1 MKTLLTFFS
10 CLIVVFIASGQIKQS
25 TIVSKKNIVPDN
37 HYFWSK
43 TYDNWDIHNRDGRY
57 RFCNFEGNIYA
68 LRGRKDGDLLVYK
81 FSKAT
86 NHDVDFHN
94 AMVLEDNANDY
105 HPVYDPVGF
114 EHKGVFYILYYYRN
128 DESDAS
134 YYCKMFYS
142 TDGENWDNTPRYSS
156 GSKRDKRKFFM
167 GAVSVGNYVYLV
179 YNRLFKNTDDGDVI
193 DHIYDKHFDID
204 VCTINDNNEL
214 EVVNTHYIKS
224 NMQHSAQLP
233 RSIEGFVHPDGH
245 VRLFVSYSGEYTR
258 DNKNLGGGVIGY
270 SFANHESFR
279 LYTSTHD
286 EDEYKD
292 YSAYSVRC
300 IHGSIKG
307 QRSAND
313 VNKEYTNQLQV
324 FTNYF
329 HDETFGFG
337 DEGKFYYRTYAV
349 DADNHTYPLIE
360 RGKIVLSSDEEKPD
374 EWDVM
379 CMDVTNR
386 ITSSIK
392 TDNVNEYGDLS
403 YDQDIWLFHT
413 DNDGYIYADI
423 FDSDK
428 MAVVP
433 SEQIAG
439 STDLDDTKKYG
450 AGIKKLWTLVGIT
463 DGPPPCAINWDTWDS
478 IYGGNNT
485 DPTELIYKQTKESE
499 FSLSN
504 SYSRSFYNE
513 TGVKIGLGSVASVH
527 ASFKYFNHIN
537 RANKITI
544 HKETVN
550 ELPFALQRKTQGSA
564 FQIWSVPDINRVS
577 LATFPWWDDKFEH
590 QIKGTFCY
598 MFYTT
603 GQKLITKTVPISEEP
618 HGIDTS
624 DVNLPSMR
632 DWYSDTSPSR
642 ASIVDNF
649 TNYPSYVDKVST
661 SYRNSNGTSATL
673 SKSKE
678 RSNSYTHT
686 HGYEIKA
693 GTDITIIP
701 GVFSINDEAGLEWE
715 YESEVENSSK
725 ISNSFTVSLK
735 SLTDPAKGILVDEL
749 DVDTY
754 FFFNE
759 DGVKNK
765 DWWYYD
771 YFNTGDEN
779 IVKPWYIAHVV
790 TSSNAYNEE
799 DIENPT
805 GIEKLEADGEFSIYP
820 NPLIGKRLNITVDNR
835 FNNGCIVKVLSANGV
850 EVYNSLHNFSQH
862 RTSEIKFKNQLSA
875 GVYFIQLLNKTAN
888 ETKTA
893 KFLVY

>member
-10 CLIVVFIASGQIKQS
+10 FLIFVFIASGQIKQS
-25 TIVSKKNIVPDN
+25 TIDSKKNIKPDN
-37 HYFWSK
+37 HYFWSNEHN
-43 TYDNWDIHNRDGRY
+43 NWNIHNRDDRY
-57 RFCNFEGNIYA
+57 RFCNFEGKIYA

-81 FSKAT
+81 FSKAM

-94 AMVLEDNANDY
+94 ALVLEDNANDY

-156 GSKRDKRKFFM
+156 GSERDKRKFYM
-167 GAVSVGNYVYLV
+167 GAVSVGKYVYLV

-193 DHIYDKHFDID
+193 DHIYNKHFDID

-214 EVVNTHYIKS
+214 EVVNTHYIES
-224 NMQHSAQLP
+224 DMQHSEQLP
-233 RSIEGFVHPDGH
+233 RSMEGFVHPDGH

-270 SFANHESFR
+270 SFANDESFH
-279 LYTSTHD
+279 LYTSSYD

-307 QRSAND
+307 QRSADD
-313 VNKEYTNQLQV
+313 VNKEYTNQIQV
-324 FTNYF
+324 FINYF
-329 HDETFGFG
+329 HDGVLGFG

-349 DADNHTYPLIE
+349 DADNHTYPMIE
-360 RGKIVLSSDEEKPD
+360 NGKIVLSSDEEKPD

-386 ITSSIK
+386 ITSSIRI
-392 TDNVNEYGDLS
+392 DSINEYGDLS

-423 FDSDK
+423 FHSDK

-439 STDLDDTKKYG
+439 STDLNNTEKYG
-450 AGIKKLWTLVGIT
+450 TGIKELWTLVGIT
-463 DGPPPCAINWDTWDS
+463 DGPPPCAINWHIWDS

-485 DPTELIYKQTKESE
+485 DPTELRYIQTKESE
-499 FSLSN
+499 FSQSN

-513 TGVKIGLGSVASVH
+513 TGVKIGLGSEASVH
-527 ASFKYFNHIN
+527 ASFKYFNRIN

-544 HKETVN
+544 YSEKEN
-550 ELPFALQRKTQGSA
+550 ELPFVLREVTQDTA

-577 LATFPWWDDKFEH
+577 LAIFPWWDDKFEF
-590 QIKGTFCY
+590 QIEGTFCY

-603 GQKLITKTVPISEEP
+603 GQKLITESVPISQMP
-618 HGIDTS
+618 HGVNQVNAPSMQNWYS
-624 DVNLPSMR
+624 DVN
-632 DWYSDTSPSR
+632 DSR
-642 ASIVDNF
+642 ALIVDSYF
-649 TNYPSYVDKVST
+649 NYPSYVDKVST
-661 SYRNSNGTSATL
+661 SYRNTNGTTATL

-678 RSNSYTHT
+678 RSNSYIHT

-693 GTDITIIP
+693 GMDIDVIP
-701 GVFSINDEAGLEWE
+701 GVFSVNDEAGLEWE
-715 YESEVENSSK
+715 YESEVEHSST
-725 ISNSFTVSLK
+725 ISNSFTVSLE
-735 SLTDPAKGILVDEL
+735 SLSTPNRGILVDIL
-749 DVDTY
+749 DIDTY

-759 DGVKNK
+759 DDEKNK
-765 DWWYYD
+765 NWWYYD
-771 YFNTGDEN
+771 YYNTGDEN

-790 TSSNAYNEE
+790 TNSRAYNEE

-805 GIEKLEADGEFSIYP
+805 GIEELEANGEFSMYP
-820 NPLIGKRLNITVDNR
+820 NPSSGKRLNIKVDNR
-835 FNNGCIVKVLSANGV
+835 FNNECIVKVLSANGV
-850 EVYNSLHNFSQH
+850 EVYNSLHNFFQH
-862 RTSEIKFKNQLSA
+862 ETSEIIFKNQLSA
-875 GVYFIQLLNKTAN
+875 GVYFIQLLNSTAD

-893 KFLVY
+893 KFIVN